1 MKATLNNMQ
10 AAQSREITRKRQV
23 VKKKKKVIILPLYL
37 TAEIGLQNPIN

>member
-23 VKKKKKVIILPLYL
+23 VKKKIVIILPLYL